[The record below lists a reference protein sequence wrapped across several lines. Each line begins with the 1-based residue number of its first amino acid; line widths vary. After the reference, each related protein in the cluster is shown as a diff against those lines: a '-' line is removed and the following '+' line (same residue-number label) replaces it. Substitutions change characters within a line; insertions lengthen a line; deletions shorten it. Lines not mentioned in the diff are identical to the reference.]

1 MERIYVPRQIEP
13 LIVEAASQF
22 PSVVLTGPRQTGK
35 STLLKHCFT
44 SHRYVSL
51 DDPVTRRACTEDPAL
66 FLENYPPPCIIDE
79 VQYAPQLLPYI
90 KIQIDENRTRNGQY
104 LLTGSQIFPLM
115 KGLTESLAGRTAVLE
130 LQGFSM
136 EEYSE
141 HEQSVSDLFTRIF
154 LGGYPDP
161 LVHKVNRDLFYSSY
175 VQTYLERDVRHV
187 ENVQD
192 LSLFGNLLELLA
204 ARAGSLLNKSELA
217 KELGVSQT
225 TVKRWVSLLE
235 NSRIIYL
242 MRPYSRNISKRI
254 VKSPKIYF
262 FDTGLLSYLLKYPD
276 SRTLSAGPMNGPM
289 LENFVITELLKKKRN
304 RNLPV
309 ELYFYRDSNR
319 TEIDLVVDHG
329 YRQDIC
335 EVKLSKTVQSKHY
348 KQLRDLQSLFSDPS
362 LYLISAYDKRIKL
375 TGEVRNIP
383 VWETAALLG
392 D

>member
-1 MERIYVPRQIEP
+1 MERIYVSRQIEP
-13 LIVEAASQF
+13 LILKAAAQF

-51 DDPVTRRACTEDPAL
+51 DDPVIRRTCTEDPAL
-66 FLENYPPPCIIDE
+66 FLENYPSPCIIDE
-79 VQYAPQLLPYI
+79 VQYAPELLPYI

-141 HEQSVSDLFTRIF
+141 HEQSASDLFTRIF
-154 LGGYPDP
+154 LGSYPDP

-175 VQTYLERDVRHV
+175 VQTYLERDIRHV

-192 LSLFGNLLELLA
+192 LSLFQNLLELLA

-217 KELGVSQT
+217 KEVGVSQT
-225 TVKRWVSLLE
+225 TVKRWISLLE

-276 SRTLSAGPMNGPM
+276 SKTLSLGPMNGAM
-289 LENFVITELLKKKRN
+289 LENFVIAELLKKKRN
-304 RNLPV
+304 KNLPV
-309 ELYFYRDSNR
+309 EFYFYRDSNR
-319 TEIDLVVDHG
+319 REIDLVVDHG

-335 EVKLSKTVQSKHY
+335 EVKLSKTVQSRHY
-348 KQLRDLQSLFSDPS
+348 KQLLDLQSLFSDPS

-383 VWETAALLG
+383 VWETAALLE

>member
-1 MERIYVPRQIEP
+1 MERMYVPRQIEP
-13 LIVEAASQF
+13 LILEAASQF

-51 DDPVTRRACTEDPAL
+51 DDPVTRRACREDPAL

-79 VQYAPQLLPYI
+79 VQYAPGLLPYI
-90 KIQIDENRTRNGQY
+90 KIQIDEDRSRNGQY

-187 ENVQD
+187 ENVHD

-204 ARAGSLLNKSELA
+204 ARTGALLNRSELA

-225 TVKRWVSLLE
+225 TVRRWISLLE

-289 LENFVITELLKKKRN
+289 LENFVIAELLKKKRN
-304 RNLPV
+304 KNLAV
-309 ELYFYRDSNR
+309 EFYFYRDSNGN
-319 TEIDLVVDHG
+319 EIDLVVDHG
-329 YRQDIC
+329 YRQEIC
-335 EVKLSKTVQSKHY
+335 EIKLSKTVQSRHF
-348 KQLRDLQSLFSDPS
+348 KQLLDLQGLFTDPS
-362 LYLISAYDKRIKL
+362 LYLISAYAERIK
-375 TGEVRNIP
+375 VARDVHNIP
-383 VWETAALLG
+383 VWEASWVLG
-392 D
+392 R